1 MIKEKE
7 QNCKWVYTYILFKY
21 FPVPRPKNYFLGHF
35 FFFKLSQIGNS
46 LIVQWL
52 GLHSLT
58 ARGPGLIPGHGT
70 KIPHHSIAKKR
81 NTPKQ
86 NKNSQIDIL
95 Q

>member
-1 MIKEKE
+1 MGIHLYSIQVFSSTQTKKIFSR
-7 QNCKWVYTYILFKY
+7 T
-21 FPVPRPKNYFLGHF
+21 F
-35 FFFKLSQIGNS
+35 FFFKKLFQIGNS
-46 LIVQWL
+46 LMVQWL